1 VVAER
6 EPFTPVEEK
15 IELFKKPL
23 EMGNQHRPF
32 LKTIDH
38 QQRSS

>member
-32 LKTIDH
+32 LETIDH